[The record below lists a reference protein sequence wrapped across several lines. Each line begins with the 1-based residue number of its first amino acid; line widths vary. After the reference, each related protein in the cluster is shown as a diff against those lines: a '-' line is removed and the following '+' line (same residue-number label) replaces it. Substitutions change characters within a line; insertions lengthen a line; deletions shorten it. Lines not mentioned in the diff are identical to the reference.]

1 MPNSRLTAVLSVA
14 DASSEVVCGA
24 AIAIGAM
31 GDGGNVSERDLGEG
45 EKATAGERR
54 RESWAR
60 GEYCE
65 RVEER

>member
-1 MPNSRLTAVLSVA
+1 MPNSRLTAALSVA
-14 DASSEVVCGA
+14 SASEEVVCGA
-24 AIAIGAM
+24 TIAIGAM
-31 GDGGNVSERDLGEG
+31 GDGGNVSERGLGKG
-45 EKATAGERR
+45 EKETVGERQ